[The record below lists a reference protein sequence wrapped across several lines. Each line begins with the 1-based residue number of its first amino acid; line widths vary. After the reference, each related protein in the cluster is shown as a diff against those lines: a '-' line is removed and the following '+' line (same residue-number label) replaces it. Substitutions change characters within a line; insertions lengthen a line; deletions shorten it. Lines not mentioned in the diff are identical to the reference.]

1 MSDPSPSTP
10 LSGVPDNAAAEKKA
24 AGALRAE
31 MDREILRRLTSGDQA
46 AFSDFYTRFAPA
58 TFSMI
63 FEILRDQKDAEDVLQ
78 DAFVQIWQKA
88 ASYDPS
94 RSNVFTWV
102 IMIARHKAIDRLRS
116 RARRHR
122 LMEAASAEHAA
133 TPDRPIASAGE
144 IVEQDEEA
152 RRIRAALRQLA
163 EGQREAIDLA
173 FFGGLTQAEISA
185 RLGAPL
191 GTVKARIRRGLIAL
205 RDVLEKIS

>member
-1 MSDPSPSTP
+1 MSDTTPSS
-10 LSGVPDNAAAEKKA
+10 SARSDRAS
-24 AGALRAE
+24 RAE
-31 MDREILRRLTSGDQA
+31 LDRQLLRRLTSGDQA
-46 AFSDFYTRFAPA
+46 AFSDFYERFAPA

-63 FEILRDQKDAEDVLQ
+63 FEILRDQKDAEDTLQ
-78 DAFVQIWQKA
+78 DAFLQIWQKVS
-88 ASYDPS
+88 SYDPS

-122 LMEAASAEHAA
+122 LIEAASAEPSQG
-133 TPDRPIASAGE
+133 PDHHEASAGDL
-144 IVEQDEEA
+144 VQQDEEA
-152 RRIRAALRQLA
+152 RRIRTALGELA

-173 FFGGLTQAEISA
+173 FFGGLTQAEIST

-205 RDVLEKIS
+205 RDVLGNIK

>member
-1 MSDPSPSTP
+1 MPANSLSSRPSSR
-10 LSGVPDNAAAEKKA
+10 PDGAA
-24 AGALRAE
+24 RAE
-31 MDREILRRLTSGDQA
+31 VDRQLLGRLTSGDET
-46 AFSDFYTRFAPA
+46 AFSDFYERFAPA

-63 FEILRDQKDAEDVLQ
+63 FEILRDQKDAEDTLQ
-78 DAFVQIWQKA
+78 EAFLQIWQK
-88 ASYDPS
+88 SGNYDPA

-122 LMEAASAEHAA
+122 LIEAASAEPSQGNDQPAV
-133 TPDRPIASAGE
+133 SAGDL
-144 IVEQDEEA
+144 VEQDEEA
-152 RRIRAALRQLA
+152 KRIRAALGGLA

-173 FFGGLTQAEISA
+173 FFGGLTQAEISE

-205 RDVLEKIS
+205 RDVLGKVK